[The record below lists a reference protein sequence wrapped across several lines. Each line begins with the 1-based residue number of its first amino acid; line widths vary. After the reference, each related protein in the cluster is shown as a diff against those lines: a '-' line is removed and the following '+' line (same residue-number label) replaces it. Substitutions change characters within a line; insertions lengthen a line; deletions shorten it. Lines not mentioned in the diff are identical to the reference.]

1 MLGRHTL
8 SLLLLLATGVLSGY
22 GQQHARATS
31 LFSIDGTVRDNSD
44 QRGMENIRVDLRL
57 PAGNP
62 VSTTFTRG
70 NGDFEFS
77 DIANGEYII
86 EVNAQDYVPLQQSV
100 EIMNSGRR
108 GVSLFLTR
116 SGNRLNS
123 NLNGGIISAHQLSA
137 PRKAQDEFDKGINLL
152 YAKSDYR
159 GAITHFQRA
168 IKDFPTYYEA
178 YALEGTAYQTLGER
192 PAAEAALRK
201 SVELSSG
208 QYPEALFLLS
218 ALLSNTDRYQEAVT
232 LARKAVD
239 RDAISWQA
247 PFELARALA
256 GLKQFDEAEKS
267 AVQARDRN
275 PENPGVYI
283 LLANIHIGRRDYAS
297 LAKDLDAYLKIAPA
311 GPDADWVRET
321 QERLQAA
328 MKRKEESSRKEA
340 RGKSF
345 PVDQDSDGDVD
356 PARAEPDSSGLP
368 PLAPPSQDNP

>member
-159 GAITHFQRA
+159 GAITQFQRA

-178 YALEGTAYQTLGER
+178 YALEGTAYQTLGDTACCGSGSAQIR
-192 PAAEAALRK
+192 RTQLRAISRGAVFAFRA
-201 SVELSSG
+201 SVEYRPVSRGRDLGPESRGPRCHFLASPLRTG
-208 QYPEALFLLS
+208 Q
-218 ALLSNTDRYQEAVT
+218 
-232 LARKAVD
+232 
-239 RDAISWQA
+239 
-247 PFELARALA
+247 
-256 GLKQFDEAEKS
+256 
-267 AVQARDRN
+267 
-275 PENPGVYI
+275 
-283 LLANIHIGRRDYAS
+283 
-297 LAKDLDAYLKIAPA
+297 
-311 GPDADWVRET
+311 GPCRPQT
-321 QERLQAA
+321 I
-328 MKRKEESSRKEA
+328 
-340 RGKSF
+340 
-345 PVDQDSDGDVD
+345 
-356 PARAEPDSSGLP
+356 
-368 PLAPPSQDNP
+368 